1 MRPTA
6 GPPVRCI
13 ELSRHMRR
21 LSVLLLIVVPV
32 ALMGASGQR
41 PTAEF
46 RAAPTFRVATFN
58 IHKGADRPG
67 LYDLDQ
73 TIDLIQHLDA
83 DLVGVQEVLRN
94 HAGFSCDDQPAL
106 IAEGLRRRT
115 GLPWTY
121 VYAQSWVTEDRRCL
135 TRGSGDA
142 VETEGV
148 AFFTPGRILDS
159 SWVRLSEGRVGLAV
173 RVASM
178 PDVPVIVTHLAASRQ
193 NQAGRSRELGKLLP
207 WAARQGPGLLMG
219 DLNARPDAG
228 ELVPV
233 LAQYRD
239 AWADAAE
246 RGDAYG
252 VLSGSTRPGRRVSRI
267 DYVFYAPNVDLT
279 LESVEI
285 VDPSTLP
292 ELDGVS
298 DHFPVVATFRRARPV
313 ASTSSAAGSG
323 SAQGLTLGL
332 SPGLER
338 GSGPRP
344 ATPPGETR

>member
-1 MRPTA
+1 
-6 GPPVRCI
+6 
-13 ELSRHMRR
+13 MRR

-41 PTAEF
+41 PTVEL
-46 RAAPTFRVATFN
+46 RPAPTFRVATFN

-73 TIDLIQHLDA
+73 TIELIQHLDA

-94 HAGFSCDDQPAL
+94 HAGFNCDDQPAL

-115 GLPWTY
+115 GQPWTY

-135 TRGSGDA
+135 TQGKGND

-148 AFFTPGRILDS
+148 AFFTPEHILES

-178 PDVPVIVTHLAASRQ
+178 PDVPVIVTHLSASRED
-193 NQAGRSRELGKLLP
+193 QAGRARELEKLLP
-207 WAARQGPGLLMG
+207 WTKRQGPGLLMG
-219 DLNARPDAG
+219 DLNARPDAS
-228 ELVPV
+228 ELAPV

-246 RGDAYG
+246 RGAAHG

-267 DYVFYAPNVDLT
+267 DYVFYAPNIDVT
-279 LESVEI
+279 LASVEI

-292 ELDGVS
+292 GLGGVS
-298 DHFPVVATFRRARPV
+298 DHFPVVATFRRGQPA
-313 ASTSSAAGSG
+313 ASASSAAGSG
-323 SAQGLTLGL
+323 TTQGLTLGL
-332 SPGLER
+332 DR
-338 GSGPRP
+338 GSDPRRAAP
-344 ATPPGETR
+344 RCETR